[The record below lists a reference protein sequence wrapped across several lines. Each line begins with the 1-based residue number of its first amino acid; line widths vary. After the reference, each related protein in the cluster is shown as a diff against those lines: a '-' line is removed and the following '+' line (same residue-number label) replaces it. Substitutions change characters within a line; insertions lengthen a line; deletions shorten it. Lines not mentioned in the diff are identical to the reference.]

1 MADPLVAPSVVRFT
15 IHGEVGG
22 RPVNNVLDVV
32 ISGNAG
38 VNRTEAIDEVAV
50 NLLNQ
55 WTEVI
60 LDRTTSSY
68 TAEFISWVDLDSED
82 GSVGS
87 YNATDDWTWPKSG
100 GLNGERASGNV
111 AILVTKVTTASRGS
125 RNGRMFL
132 PPPSED
138 STSANNLNT
147 AYVES
152 LQAGCSAFLE
162 NMTNT
167 AIGAGYQT
175 FPTVVHTRTTGTGAN
190 RVTEYLGNTQIT
202 DLFVN
207 RLLATQ
213 RRRLRG

>member
-15 IHGEVGG
+15 IHGSVGQ
-22 RPVNNVLDVV
+22 RPVNNVLDIV

-38 VNRTEAIDEVAV
+38 VGRAEAIDEVAA
-50 NLLNQ
+50 NLINQ

-60 LDRTTSSY
+60 LDRTTSAY
-68 TAEFISWVDLDSED
+68 TAERISWVDLDSLD
-82 GSVGS
+82 GSVGQA
-87 YNATDDWTWPKSG
+87 NETEDWVWPKAG
-100 GLNGERASGNV
+100 GLNGAPASGNV

-125 RNGRMFL
+125 RDGRMFL
-132 PPPSED
+132 PPPAED
-138 STSANNLNT
+138 STAGNNLT
-147 AYVES
+147 GAYITS
-152 LQAGCSAFLE
+152 LQAGTSAFLE

-175 FPTVVHTRTTGTGAN
+175 FPTVIHTRTTGTGAN

-202 DLFVN
+202 NLLVN
-207 RLLATQ
+207 SLLATQ

>member
-15 IHGEVGG
+15 IHGTVGQ
-22 RPVNNVLDVV
+22 RPVNNVLDIV

-38 VNRTEAIDEVAV
+38 ISRAEAIDEVAA
-50 NLLNQ
+50 NLIDQ

-60 LDRTTSSY
+60 LDRTTSAY
-68 TAEFISWVDLDSED
+68 FVDYVSWVDLDSLD
-82 GSVGS
+82 GAVGQA
-87 YNATDDWTWPKSG
+87 NATDNHTWPDNG
-100 GLNGERASGNV
+100 GLNGPVASGNV
-111 AILVTKVTTASRGS
+111 AILVTKVTTSARGT

-132 PPPSED
+132 PPPAED
-138 STSANNLNT
+138 ATAGNNLEST
-147 AYVES
+147 YIAS
-152 LQAGCSAFLE
+152 LQAGTSAFLE

-202 DLFVN
+202 NLLVN
-207 RLLATQ
+207 SLLATQ